1 MVLTKRRVAILFGG
15 RSAEHEISCVSAR
28 SVAEAL
34 DPDRYDLV
42 SVGITR
48 EGTWHVLPGGPPE
61 LPGPGG
67 ELPAVTSS
75 QGKAVSLSQETGK
88 QELVGEDGSQM
99 LVDVVIPLVH
109 GPYGEDGTVQGLLEL
124 AGVPYVG
131 AGVLGSALGMDK
143 AVQKTVLAAAGL
155 PVVPYVAV
163 GESDWSADAAG
174 IGAAANDLGYPL
186 FVKPANLGSSVGI
199 TKVHEPADLA
209 DAMAEAFRYDTKA
222 IIEASMEGAREIE
235 CAVLGNDDPE
245 ASLPGEIVPSG
256 EFYDYRSKYVDEDSE
271 LIIPAQLSEHM
282 VASVQRDAVAAF
294 KAIDCSGMARVDFF
308 YGEPEDL
315 IVNELN
321 TIPGFTSISM
331 YPKLWEASG
340 VTYPQLLD
348 RLIELAIERHER
360 RAKKETMP

>member
-1 MVLTKRRVAILFGG
+1 MKRRVALLFGG

-48 EGTWHVLPGGPPE
+48 EGTWHVLPGGPPQ
-61 LPGPGG
+61 LLGPGG
-67 ELPAVTSS
+67 DLPAVTSS
-75 QGKAVSLSQETGK
+75 QGRGVSLSQETGK

-99 LVDVVIPLVH
+99 QVDVVIPLVH
-109 GPYGEDGTVQGLLEL
+109 GPYGEDGTVQGMLEL

-143 AVQKTVLAAAGL
+143 AVQKTVLAAAGMS
-155 PVVPYVAV
+155 VVPHVAV
-163 GESDWSADAAG
+163 NEFEWNADPARLT
-174 IGAAANDLGYPL
+174 AAANDLGYPL
-186 FVKPANLGSSVGI
+186 FVKPANLGSSIGI
-199 TKVHEPADLA
+199 TKVHDPSDLA
-209 DAMAEAFRYDTKA
+209 GAMAEAFRYDTKA
-222 IIEASMEGAREIE
+222 IVEASIEGAREIE

-256 EFYDYRSKYVDEDSE
+256 EFYDYKAKYVDEDSE
-271 LIIPAQLSEHM
+271 LMIPVKLPERI
-282 VASVQRDAVAAF
+282 VAAVQRDAVTAF
-294 KAIDCSGMARVDFF
+294 KAIQCSGMARVDFF
-308 YGEPEDL
+308 YREPEDL

-340 VTYPQLLD
+340 LTYPQLLD